1 MGKGQVRLTFS
12 KNLKTPTS
20 FSEQNENDSPRAF
33 QPLPPK
39 PGSPSDLELMQ
50 GVQREDPE
58 ALSQLYD
65 RYNGILKA
73 LILRVIHN
81 EAEAD
86 DLLQEIFMEIWNQA
100 KNFSAQK
107 GKPLGWM
114 VTLARRRA
122 IDGLRKKQAYTR
134 AEERLQQE
142 IEQQPDAWV
151 HNSTE
156 EEILDGDR
164 RILIRQVI
172 GILPPAQQEAIEFAF
187 FRGMSQ
193 REIAAKT
200 NTPLGTVKTRLE
212 FGLKKIYD
220 GLKEL
225 RDEL

>member
-1 MGKGQVRLTFS
+1 MPSNMSENSAPKLSLVPEIENGPART
-12 KNLKTPTS
+12 TP
-20 FSEQNENDSPRAF
+20 A
-33 QPLPPK
+33 QPAPE
-39 PGSPSDLELMQ
+39 PGAPSDLELMRGIQ
-50 GVQREDPE
+50 AEDPE

-81 EAEAD
+81 ESEAD
-86 DLLQEIFMEIWNQA
+86 DLLQEVFMEIWNQA
-100 KNFSAQK
+100 TNFSAHK

-122 IDGLRKKQAYTR
+122 IDGLRKKQAYAR
-134 AEERLQQE
+134 AEERLQVQT
-142 IEQQPDAWV
+142 EQQPDAWV
-151 HNSTE
+151 HNATE
-156 EEILDGDR
+156 EEIAFSDTRLIVRRVIDR
-164 RILIRQVI
+164 
-172 GILPPAQQEAIEFAF
+172 LPLAQQEAVELAF

-212 FGLKKIYD
+212 LGLKKIYD

-225 RDEL
+225 KDEL

>member
-1 MGKGQVRLTFS
+1 M
-12 KNLKTPTS
+12 
-20 FSEQNENDSPRAF
+20 SPRKRSIKTDDDGENSDRLPATTP
-33 QPLPPK
+33 PLE
-39 PGSPSDLELMQ
+39 PGAPSDLELMEGIQ
-50 GVQREDPE
+50 AENPD
-58 ALSQLYD
+58 ALSRLYD

-73 LILRVIHN
+73 LILRVVHN

-122 IDGLRKKQAYTR
+122 IDGLRKKQAYAR

-142 IEQQPDAWV
+142 TEQQPEAWV

-156 EEILDGDR
+156 EEIAVSDTR
-164 RILIRQVI
+164 VLIRRVI
-172 GILPPAQQEAIEFAF
+172 ALLPPPQQQAVELAF

-212 FGLKKIYD
+212 LGLKKIYD

>member
-1 MGKGQVRLTFS
+1 MAEDLSTATPFETEAD
-12 KNLKTPTS
+12 KTAATPAAPVIAPGEPTD
-20 FSEQNENDSPRAF
+20 F
-33 QPLPPK
+33 
-39 PGSPSDLELMQ
+39 ELMEAIQ
-50 GVQREDPE
+50 NEDPE
-58 ALSQLYD
+58 ALSKLYD

-81 EAEAD
+81 ESEAD

-122 IDGLRKKQAYTR
+122 IDGLRKKQAYAR
-134 AEERLQQE
+134 AEERLQSE
-142 IEQQPDAWV
+142 TEQQPDAWV
-151 HNSTE
+151 HNATE
-156 EEILDGDR
+156 QEITFGDTR
-164 RILIRQVI
+164 VLVRKVI
-172 GILPPAQQEAIEFAF
+172 EGLPPAQREAIELAF

-193 REIAAKT
+193 REIAANT

-212 FGLKKIYD
+212 LGLKKIYD

-225 RDEL
+225 QHEL

>member
-1 MGKGQVRLTFS
+1 
-12 KNLKTPTS
+12 
-20 FSEQNENDSPRAF
+20 
-33 QPLPPK
+33 
-39 PGSPSDLELMQ
+39 MQ

-65 RYNGILKA
+65 RYSGIIKA
-73 LILRVIHN
+73 LILRVVHN

-122 IDGLRKKQAYTR
+122 IDGLRKKQAYAR
-134 AEERLQQE
+134 AEERLQAE
-142 IEQQPDAWV
+142 TEQQPDAWV
-151 HNSTE
+151 NNATE
-156 EEILDGDR
+156 SEIAMGDTR
-164 RILIRQVI
+164 QLIRQVI
-172 GILPPAQQEAIEFAF
+172 DSLPPPQQQAVELAF

-193 REIAAKT
+193 REIAANT

-212 FGLKKIYD
+212 LGLKKIYD